1 MYYFFLGKYL
11 AKNSE
16 RHKEVIERII
26 DRSYITSNFLT
37 LIFTIHHTNDDTIIE
52 DVLIRTMC
60 ALDGIKPSSLEQK
73 ETNIFEDIVK
83 AIPSSIMSINSVQSE
98 REQERNN
105 RDNKELNDSHQLENT
120 SDEDSP
126 EEVNDIYRIM
136 KNNEIL
142 GQILKNKYGS
152 LERRKIVEIIE
163 NIADGGL
170 RIVQF
175 FLQDQKEINDLAIF
189 IHEKNPEFD
198 IEEVRLMIKTL
209 YFVWTMHNVEKIVS
223 ALNKPEIRSLVE
235 DVVTEKNTPAYELIE
250 YFLRL
255 DTIKEFSNRDQEKL
269 KALCNKHRYPFFQKV
284 ISIRTQ
290 LYLNTHRVHTPMEQA
305 VCSLLNIKYQ
315 PRLKKLD

>member
-1 MYYFFLGKYL
+1 MSSHNAMAMNKPPYL
-11 AKNSE
+11 
-16 RHKEVIERII
+16 
-26 DRSYITSNFLT
+26 
-37 LIFTIHHTNDDTIIE
+37 
-52 DVLIRTMC
+52 
-60 ALDGIKPSSLEQK
+60 
-73 ETNIFEDIVK
+73 
-83 AIPSSIMSINSVQSE
+83 
-98 REQERNN
+98 
-105 RDNKELNDSHQLENT
+105 
-120 SDEDSP
+120 
-126 EEVNDIYRIM
+126 
-136 KNNEIL
+136 
-142 GQILKNKYGS
+142 
-152 LERRKIVEIIE
+152 
-163 NIADGGL
+163 
-170 RIVQF
+170 
-175 FLQDQKEINDLAIF
+175 
-189 IHEKNPEFD
+189 
-198 IEEVRLMIKTL
+198 RLMIKTL